1 MLRRLLSLLMIGLL
15 LVSLGGLTACE
26 SEGLLQ
32 QAEEKINEAT
42 GTSENGEE
50 DEDDDED
57 EDDK

>member
-1 MLRRLLSLLMIGLL
+1 MLRRLLSLLVIGLL

-32 QAEEKINEAT
+32 QAEEKINEVT

-50 DEDDDED
+50 TDEDDD
-57 EDDK
+57 DK